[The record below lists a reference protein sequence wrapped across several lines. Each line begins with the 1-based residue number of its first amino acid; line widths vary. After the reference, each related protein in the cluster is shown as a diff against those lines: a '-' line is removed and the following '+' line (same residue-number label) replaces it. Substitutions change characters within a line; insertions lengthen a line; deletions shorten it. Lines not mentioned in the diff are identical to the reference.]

1 MATKKTNTTTEATA
15 TETTAKKTTKSR
27 SKKTTEAPKPLDL
40 SIQDVVDTLELR
52 DLTGTTARSIVSFE
66 LNEGAINAFKEK
78 FPTNGYGEEFTG
90 RFSLS
95 VVNGAD
101 LIEGFN
107 STMKLFGCSDEHC
120 IKGFARIGYRVVPKR
135 VEKAFI
141 IADNTVEAQRKLM
154 DTLFQPGM

>member
-1 MATKKTNTTTEATA
+1 MATKKTNTTTEAT

-27 SKKTTEAPKPLDL
+27 SKKTIESLKPLDFT
-40 SIQDVVDTLELR
+40 IQDVVDTLELK
-52 DLTGTTARSIVSFE
+52 DFTGTTNRSIVSFE
-66 LNEGAINAFKEK
+66 LNEDAINAFKEK

-120 IKGFARIGYRVVPKR
+120 IKNFAPIGYRVVPKK
-135 VEKAFI
+135 VEE
-141 IADNTVEAQRKLM
+141 N
-154 DTLFQPGM
+154 